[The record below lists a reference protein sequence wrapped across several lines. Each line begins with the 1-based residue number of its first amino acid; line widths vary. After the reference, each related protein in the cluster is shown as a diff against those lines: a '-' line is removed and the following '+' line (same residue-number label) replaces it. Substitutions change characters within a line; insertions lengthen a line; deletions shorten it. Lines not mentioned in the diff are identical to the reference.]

1 MLEEVGVT
9 AHSLTHGLLLQT
21 AVSACLQDGIGASG
35 GRKRDLV
42 PWGQGQNYPCGWH
55 LRGKLNRERL

>member
-9 AHSLTHGLLLQT
+9 ARSLTHGLLLQT

-42 PWGQGQNYPCGWH
+42 PWRTGA
-55 LRGKLNRERL
+55 KLSIVDGT